1 MSYID
6 KVIDNLVKKNPGE
19 LEFHQAAVEALQS
32 VEPLV
37 NSNKI
42 YEEMSVLDRLVE
54 PERVIS
60 FRVSWKDDNNKI
72 HVNKGYRVQFNSCIG
87 PYKGGLRFH
96 PSVNLSIMK
105 FLAFEQ
111 TFKNAITGLPIG
123 GGKGGSDFDPKGKSD
138 FEIMNFCQNFMSELY
153 RHIGPCT
160 DIPAGD
166 IGVGAREIGYLFGQ
180 YKKLKNLHEGVITG
194 KGVDYDGL
202 VGRKQ
207 ATGYGLIYF
216 TDRMI
221 NENGFSFDDATICVS
236 GAGNVA
242 IHTVEKAVEYGA
254 KVVTMSDSSGWI
266 YDPNGIN
273 LQVVKQIKEHSGQND
288 RISRYVEFEPN
299 AKFNSGKFDWSVPC
313 DIALPCATQNEILL
327 DDAKN
332 LVKNRVKF
340 LCEGANMP
348 TSLEATK
355 YLVSNGVIFGP
366 AKAANA
372 GGVSSSVIEMS
383 QNSSKMPF
391 DPEYSSNK
399 LKFIMNSI
407 FKNVSDTAAE
417 FGKKND
423 YILGANILGFKK
435 VSSAMISEGVI

>member
-6 KVIDNLVKKNPGE
+6 RVLENLVKKNPGE
-19 LEFHQAAVEALQS
+19 PEFHQAATEALRS

-37 NSNKI
+37 NSDKI
-42 YEEMSVLDRLVE
+42 YEEMSVLERLVE

-72 HVNKGYRVQFNSCIG
+72 NVNKGYRVQFNSCIG

-138 FEIMNFCQNFMSELY
+138 FEIMSFCQNFMTELY
-153 RHIGPCT
+153 RHIGACT
-160 DIPAGD
+160 DVPAGD

-180 YKKLKNLHEGVITG
+180 YKKLKNLHEGVLTG
-194 KGVDYDGL
+194 KGIDYDGL

-221 NENGFSFDDATICVS
+221 NENGFSFDGATVCVS

-242 IHTVEKAVEYGA
+242 IHTVEKAIEYGA

-266 YDPNGIN
+266 YDSNGIN
-273 LQVVKQIKEHSGQND
+273 LQVIKQIKEHSGQNN
-288 RISRYVEFEPN
+288 RISRYLEFEPN
-299 AKFNSGKFDWSVPC
+299 AKFVSGKFDWSVPC

-332 LVKNRVKF
+332 LVNNGVKF
-340 LCEGANMP
+340 VCEGANMP
-348 TSLEATK
+348 TSLEATQ
-355 YLVSNGVIFGP
+355 YLISNGVIFGP

-407 FKNVSDTAAE
+407 FKNVSDTASE
-417 FGKKND
+417 FGKKTD

-435 VSSAMISEGVI
+435 VASAMISEGVI